1 MTERPFG
8 PLDQY
13 QPFIDEFG
21 RVTPEWYSWLGQL
34 CNELNRLREIEEEVA
49 RVRAEGRVTRWPT
62 EGGRHG

>member
-1 MTERPFG
+1 METPFG

-34 CNELNRLREIEEEVA
+34 CNELNRLRAVETEVA
-49 RVRAEGRVTRWPT
+49 RVRAGHQMMIRPV
-62 EGGRHG
+62 GGRHG